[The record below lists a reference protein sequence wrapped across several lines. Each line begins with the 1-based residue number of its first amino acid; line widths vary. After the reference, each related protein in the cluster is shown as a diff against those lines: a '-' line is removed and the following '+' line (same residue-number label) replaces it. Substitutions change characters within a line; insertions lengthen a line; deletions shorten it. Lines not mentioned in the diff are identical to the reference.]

1 MVYEFFDGPLS
12 PIVSALSWSIVI
24 WLVTYSIVFKTKI
37 FNYLISNPLSPP
49 FLALPALMFAFL
61 MGFMA
66 SESWQNYSQAKTSII
81 NETAAI
87 ERILNIPLKPEVFQ
101 VKSNDYVKSYLQ
113 SVLDD
118 EWGAKHNQSSS
129 VEAHESLNLLELNL
143 WQASD
148 ACSDGLLPKASC
160 TSSVSAAA
168 YIKAIDDL
176 RLAREQRLSLGYQS
190 SRTFRWFLG
199 IILGL
204 ISAISVAAVH
214 KHNQRTGTIALTLY
228 CLSMW
233 MAFSMVTLNIHPYK
247 WSEVIK
253 PTPLISILEKI
264 KR

>member
-1 MVYEFFDGPLS
+1 MIYESFGGPLT
-12 PIVSALSWSIVI
+12 PIVGALSWSVVI
-24 WLVTYSIVFKTKI
+24 WLLTYIIVFKTKL
-37 FNYLISNPLSPP
+37 FNHLISNPLSPP

-61 MGFMA
+61 MGFMS
-66 SESWQNYSQAKTSII
+66 SESWQNYSQAKASII

-87 ERILNIPLKPEVFQ
+87 ERILNIPLKPEAFQ

-118 EWGAKHNQSSS
+118 EWGAKRNESSS
-129 VEAHESLNLLELNL
+129 VEAQESLNHLELNM

-148 ACSDGLLPKASC
+148 ACSESLLPKASC
-160 TSSVSAAA
+160 TSSVSTAT

-190 SRTFRWFLG
+190 SRTLRWFLA
-199 IILGL
+199 IMLGF

-214 KHNQRTGTIALTLY
+214 KHNQKTSVIALTLY

-233 MAFSMVTLNIHPYK
+233 MAFSIVTLNIHPYK
-247 WSEVIK
+247 WSEVVN
-253 PTPLISILEKI
+253 PTPLISILEKM